1 MSPNNLLPNTL
12 TLLYN
17 HGMESSDKNP
27 VGRPSELYEVL
38 EKIKEYIN
46 GGWETVGDRVP
57 QIAGAAIY
65 CGKHKDS
72 LYQYAKESQEFSD
85 HLKVIMTFQENR
97 LINKGLDGSYNPT
110 ITKMLLTKHGYSEK
124 TEPSDPDEDEI
135 TSVTVSIKNAAKKPR
150 D

>member
-1 MSPNNLLPNTL
+1 MSE
-12 TLLYN
+12 
-17 HGMESSDKNP
+17 ESSNP
-27 VGRPSELYEVL
+27 VGRPSELYDVL

-46 GGWETVGDRVP
+46 GGWESVGDRVP
-57 QIAGAAIY
+57 QIAGAAIF

-85 HLKVIMTFQENR
+85 HLKIIMTFQENR

-110 ITKMLLTKHGYSEK
+110 ITKMLLTKHGYSDK
-124 TEPSDPDEDEI
+124 PEPVEQSEDEI
-135 TSVTVSIKNAAKKPR
+135 TSVTVSIKNATKKPR